1 MNINKLSDLIV
12 EARKEQRLTQK
23 DLAELAGVGA
33 TVIYKIEQGD
43 PGVTLKSF
51 VSVLTALGFTIG
63 CRSPLGGEVS
73 LGR

>member
-1 MNINKLSDLIV
+1 MNISELSIFIV
-12 EARKEQRLTQK
+12 KARKEQRLTQK
-23 DLAELAGVGA
+23 DLAELAGVGI
-33 TVIYKIEQGD
+33 TVIYKVENGD

-51 VSVLTALGFTIG
+51 LSVLTSLGFDVR